1 MIHLPKWRVW
11 GIFVT
16 CIVGLVIALP
26 NFLSSEA
33 RESLPHWFPK
43 QTVTLGLD
51 LQGGSH
57 LLLEVDLKAAMKDK
71 LEALLENTRKILR
84 TEKIGYSNLSIAD
97 DKVKFTLRESFQ
109 KEQAIKL
116 FQKPQSELD
125 VVYDDNS
132 KEVSLSFSPHA
143 LNDRKAK
150 IVEQSIEIVRRRIDE
165 VGTKEPN
172 IQRQGDDRIL
182 VQLPGIEDPGYIKNL
197 LGQTAKMSFRLL
209 NSEVPYAPMLNGGPA
224 PAGSE
229 ILPGD
234 EKSREGNKTLYV
246 VQKKIL
252 VGGDNL
258 EDASV
263 SFDEYNRPQVNFKFD
278 TVGGRKFGE
287 ITQQNIG
294 QHLAIVL
301 DKKVIS
307 APTIQSAI
315 TGGSGVITG
324 QFSVQ
329 EANDL
334 ALLMRAGALPAP
346 LTVIEERTVGPDL
359 GADSINAGQHA
370 TIIGVLFIIVFMVL
384 GYSLFGFIADVAL
397 IFNLVFLFAALS
409 LMGATLTLPGI
420 AGIALTLGMAVDAN
434 VLIFERTK
442 EEMRMGRKLASAID
456 SGFRH
461 AMSTIIDSNVTTLFA
476 AAALYFFGTGPIR
489 GFGVTLAVGIAIS
502 MFTAISLTRML
513 IVLWFNI
520 FKPTKLPI

>member
-1 MIHLPKWRVW
+1 MIPYPRWRIWAILV
-11 GIFVT
+11 I
-16 CIVGLVIALP
+16 CIVGIMVALP
-26 NFLSSEA
+26 NFISPSA
-33 RESLPHWFPK
+33 RDSLPSWLPK
-43 QTVTLGLD
+43 NTVTLGLD

-57 LLLEVDLKAAMKDK
+57 LLLEVDLKAALRDR
-71 LEALLENTRKILR
+71 LDSLLENTRKTLR
-84 TEKIGYSNLSIAD
+84 NEKIGYAQLTIVED
-97 DKVKFTLRESFQ
+97 RVQFILRDSFQ
-109 KEQAIKL
+109 KDQALKL
-116 FQKPQSELD
+116 FNKIDGELD
-125 VVYDDNS
+125 VGYDES
-132 KEVSLSFSPHA
+132 LKQVSLSFSEQSFA
-143 LNDRKAK
+143 DRKAK

-172 IQRQGDDRIL
+172 IQRQGEDRIL
-182 VQLPGIEDPGYIKNL
+182 IQLPGVEDPAHIKQL

-209 NSEVPYAPMLNGGPA
+209 NPETPYASMLQGPP

-234 EKSREGNKTLYV
+234 EKSREGKATLYV
-246 VQKKIL
+246 VQKRVL
-252 VGGDNL
+252 MGGDNL

-263 SFDEYNRPQVNFKFD
+263 HLDEYNRPEVSFKLD
-278 TVGGRKFGE
+278 AIGGRKFGE

-324 QFSVQ
+324 QFSLQ

-359 GADSINAGQHA
+359 GADSIQAGEYA
-370 TIIGVLFIIVFMVL
+370 TIISVLFIMVFMIIA
-384 GYSLFGFIADVAL
+384 YSLFGLIADIAL
-397 IFNLVFLFAALS
+397 IFNLIFLFSALT
-409 LMGATLTLPGI
+409 LLGATLTLPGI

-442 EEMRMGRKLASAID
+442 EEMRLGRKIASAID

-476 AAALYFFGTGPIR
+476 AGALYFFGTGPIR
-489 GFGVTLAVGIAIS
+489 GFGVTLAVGIAVS
-502 MFTAISLTRML
+502 MFTAVTLTRML
-513 IVLWFNI
+513 IVLWFNT
-520 FKPTKLPI
+520 FKPTKLAI

>member
-1 MIHLPKWRVW
+1 
-11 GIFVT
+11 
-16 CIVGLVIALP
+16 
-26 NFLSSEA
+26 
-33 RESLPHWFPK
+33 
-43 QTVTLGLD
+43 
-51 LQGGSH
+51 
-57 LLLEVDLKAAMKDK
+57 
-71 LEALLENTRKILR
+71 
-84 TEKIGYSNLSIAD
+84 
-97 DKVKFTLRESFQ
+97 
-109 KEQAIKL
+109 
-116 FQKPQSELD
+116 
-125 VVYDDNS
+125 
-132 KEVSLSFSPHA
+132 
-143 LNDRKAK
+143 
-150 IVEQSIEIVRRRIDE
+150 
-165 VGTKEPN
+165 
-172 IQRQGDDRIL
+172 
-182 VQLPGIEDPGYIKNL
+182 
-197 LGQTAKMSFRLL
+197 
-209 NSEVPYAPMLNGGPA
+209 
-224 PAGSE
+224 
-229 ILPGD
+229 
-234 EKSREGNKTLYV
+234 
-246 VQKKIL
+246 
-252 VGGDNL
+252 
-258 EDASV
+258 
-263 SFDEYNRPQVNFKFD
+263 
-278 TVGGRKFGE
+278 
-287 ITQQNIG
+287 IG

>member
-1 MIHLPKWRVW
+1 MIHFPQWRIW
-11 GIFVT
+11 AILVT
-16 CIVGLVIALP
+16 CILGIVFALP
-26 NFLSSEA
+26 NFLSPA
-33 RESLPHWFPK
+33 TREGLPSWLPRN
-43 QTVTLGLD
+43 TVTLGLD

-57 LLLEVDLKAAMKDK
+57 LLLEVDLKVALKDK
-71 LEALLENTRKILR
+71 LESLLESTRKTLR
-84 TEKIGYSNLSIAD
+84 TEKIGYAQLVTSED
-97 DKVKFTLRESFQ
+97 TVRFVLRESAQ
-109 KEQAIKL
+109 RDQVLKL
-116 FQKPQSELD
+116 FKKPHSELD
-125 VVYDDNS
+125 VDYNEQT
-132 KEVSLSFSPHA
+132 KEVSLKFNEQSFA
-143 LNDRKAK
+143 ERKAK

-182 VQLPGIEDPGYIKNL
+182 VQLPGVEDPGYIKNL
-197 LGQTAKMSFRLL
+197 LGQTAKMTFRLL
-209 NSEVPYAPMLNGGPA
+209 NAETPYAAMLQGPP

-229 ILPGD
+229 LMPGD
-234 EKSREGNKTLYV
+234 EKSREGKASLYV
-246 VQKKIL
+246 VQKRVL
-252 VGGDNL
+252 LGGDNL

-370 TIIGVLFIIVFMVL
+370 TIIGVLFIVVFMVL
-384 GYSLFGFIADVAL
+384 GYSLFGLIADVAL
-397 IFNLVFLFAALS
+397 IFNLIFLFAALS
-409 LMGATLTLPGI
+409 IMGATLTLPGI

-442 EEMRMGRKLASAID
+442 EEMRLGRKLASAID

-502 MFTAISLTRML
+502 MFTAISLTRLL

-520 FKPTKLPI
+520 FKPTKLPL